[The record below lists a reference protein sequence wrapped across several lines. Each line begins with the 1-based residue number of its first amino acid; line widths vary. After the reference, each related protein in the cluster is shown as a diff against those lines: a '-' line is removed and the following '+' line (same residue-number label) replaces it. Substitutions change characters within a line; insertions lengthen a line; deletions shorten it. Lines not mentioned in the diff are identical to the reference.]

1 MNFGNGERNRAP
13 MRKGMRP
20 DHGRMLGCIHGWD
33 NINLADHGN
42 SRGDRTPVKNVAAG
56 AAKTARHPEA
66 AKKEKPLVL
75 EGIKLFRP
83 KKFADA
89 RGFFCETFNARTYAE
104 AGVVC
109 VFVQDNQSLSR
120 KAGTIRGLHFQ
131 RPPAAQAKLVRV
143 VRGAIFDVAVDLRR
157 GSPSYGRWCSAT
169 LTGDGGEQIFVPP
182 GFAHGFCTLEQ
193 DTEVAYKVDSYYS
206 PACDAGLRWDD
217 PDLAIAWPVR
227 PVDAAISD
235 KDAVLPFFKNFVSP
249 FGA

>member
-1 MNFGNGERNRAP
+1 M
-13 MRKGMRP
+13 
-20 DHGRMLGCIHGWD
+20 
-33 NINLADHGN
+33 
-42 SRGDRTPVKNVAAG
+42 
-56 AAKTARHPEA
+56 
-66 AKKEKPLVL
+66 VL
-75 EGIKLFRP
+75 EGVKLFRP

-89 RGFFCETFNARTYAE
+89 RGLFFETFNARTYAE
-104 AGVVC
+104 AGVAC

-169 LTGDGGEQIFVPP
+169 LTGDGGEQIFVPT

-193 DTEVAYKVDSYYS
+193 DTEVAYKVDSFYAPS
-206 PACDAGLRWDD
+206 CDAGLRWDD

-227 PVDAAISD
+227 PADATISE
-235 KDAVLPFFKNFVSP
+235 KDAVLPFFKNFFSP
-249 FGA
+249 FGT

>member
-1 MNFGNGERNRAP
+1 
-13 MRKGMRP
+13 
-20 DHGRMLGCIHGWD
+20 ML
-33 NINLADHGN
+33 
-42 SRGDRTPVKNVAAG
+42 
-56 AAKTARHPEA
+56 
-66 AKKEKPLVL
+66 L
-75 EGIKLFRP
+75 EGVKLFRP

-89 RGFFCETFNARTYAE
+89 RGFFCETFNARSYAE
-104 AGVVC
+104 AGVAC
-109 VFVQDNQSLSR
+109 VFVQDNQSLSK

-169 LTGDGGEQIFVPP
+169 LTGDGGEQIFMPP

-193 DTEVAYKVDSYYS
+193 DTEVAYKVDSFYAPS
-206 PACDAGLRWDD
+206 CDAGLRWDD

-227 PVDAAISD
+227 PVDAAISE

-249 FGA
+249 FGT